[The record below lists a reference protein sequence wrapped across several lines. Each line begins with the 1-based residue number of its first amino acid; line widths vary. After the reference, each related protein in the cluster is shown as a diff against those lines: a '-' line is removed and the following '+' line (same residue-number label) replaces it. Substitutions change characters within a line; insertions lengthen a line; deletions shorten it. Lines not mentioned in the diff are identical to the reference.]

1 MRGAREQAS
10 DSASKSN
17 IGLNLKFNKRS
28 EEVCGY
34 TRKVDDGQWQY
45 SRSTVKILR
54 EYQERF
60 PEVFDYIATAGNA
73 SNDMFHELDVFPGEG
88 GPDRAKELLVWLENL
103 PTHTAPRQ
111 PFGTQTLDE
120 PVIRQIEA
128 ATDALKTAKRKEVV
142 MQVSDG

>member
-1 MRGAREQAS
+1 M
-10 DSASKSN
+10 
-17 IGLNLKFNKRS
+17 
-28 EEVCGY
+28 CGY